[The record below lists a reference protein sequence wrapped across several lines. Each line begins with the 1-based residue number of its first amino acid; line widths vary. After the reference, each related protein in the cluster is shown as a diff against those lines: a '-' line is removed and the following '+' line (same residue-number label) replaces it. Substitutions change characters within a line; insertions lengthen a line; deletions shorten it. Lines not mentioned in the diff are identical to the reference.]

1 MTGFL
6 TTRGGAPLTVAA
18 ALMALSLGAVRASA
32 QTAGEWDVTVPRG
45 ETREIDFVTDE
56 GTWTSVDIS
65 PDGEWIVFD
74 LLGHVYR
81 MPARGGDAESLTQS
95 SGIAV
100 NYHPRISPDGSMIA
114 FVSDRAGQEN
124 LWVMDA
130 DGTNPRPILL
140 DDESRAA
147 EPVWT
152 PDGNHILMTRRQQT
166 SVGFYRTSDEL
177 WRLPVDGG
185 QGELLVRLDGEAGS
199 APARVGFWDGI
210 DRAQWASVSDLGDY
224 VYFNAAKFAGTDRHI
239 RRIQLETG
247 RIETVTEA
255 KGRYAACCGRPA
267 YPSHLGE
274 AAPEISP
281 DGRWL
286 AFVRKLP
293 GGKTSWRG
301 RQYQGRTA
309 LWVRDMET
317 GAERILMDPVPNSLL
332 EHHPAWATRAQ
343 PGYSW
348 DREGRSI
355 VLSQGGK
362 IRRLWVES
370 GQVETI
376 PFQARVHRVIGE
388 MPRGRFTI
396 RDDTLEPRHVR
407 WPVLSGDGRLVFE
420 TAGQLWIQEQAGA
433 GPRPLVRQPGVGL
446 PHTPTWSPDG
456 QWVAYTT
463 WSDTAGGRLWKVRP
477 GGDPVELAGGPDTY
491 LGPRWSADGA
501 SVTVGWRP
509 AALDDMRW
517 RTVSVPAAGGDAAL
531 AAPDATPLAPRGA
544 ERPAVSPDGSRIA
557 FEYQFDL
564 YVAPYSEAATREDVA
579 AAMTRLTRS
588 GGGYPSWRDE
598 ETLVYSGPKQVY
610 TWSASSGT
618 VDTVD
623 VQVELPRDIGRGSV
637 RFQGARVLT
646 MGPEGVIGTG
656 DIVVSDGRIT
666 CVGDCS
672 GSPTDEEVDASGKT
686 IMPGLFDVHAH
697 YYLFGAGPILPE
709 RYATAANFLAYGV
722 TTTHD
727 PSTQIDPSFPL
738 HELIE
743 TGRIVGPRAYSTGPA
758 LTCRPAGPLRPIETY
773 QDAWDIVDQLADR
786 GALSIKGYK
795 QCTRWQRQMLTQA
808 TLERGVT
815 LTSENTD
822 LWNLLGMVM
831 DGRTGWEHPLHYTPL
846 YSDVS
851 RFLGAAGVHYS
862 PQLILSDYPEGNSI
876 EHWFGQSDLWA
887 DDKVLDWTPWQAV
900 AARRLWVT
908 KPVEDYRFPL
918 IAEGAA
924 DIQRAGGRVAIG
936 AHGEQPGL
944 GTHWEIWALAA
955 AMTPMEVLKAA
966 TVNSAHFLGLDSE
979 LGTLEV
985 GKVADL
991 VILDSNPLDDIR
1003 NTVDIRQVM
1012 KAGRLYDGATLD
1024 EVWPRVRPY
1033 GPRSWT
1039 TPEIRRRDVRSDGY
1053 WDRRGGN

>member
-56 GTWTSVDIS
+56 GTWMSVDIS

-81 MPARGGDAESLTQS
+81 MPAGGGDAESLTQS

-210 DRAQWASVSDLGDY
+210 DRAQWASVSDRGDY

-293 GGKTSWRG
+293 GGKISWRG

-477 GGDPVELAGGPDTY
+477 GEDPVELAGGPDTY
-491 LGPRWSADGA
+491 VGPRWSADGA

-509 AALDDMRW
+509 AALDDRRW

-531 AAPDATPLAPRGA
+531 AAPDATPRAPRGA
-544 ERPAVSPDGSRIA
+544 ERPAVSPGRI
-557 FEYQFDL
+557 
-564 YVAPYSEAATREDVA
+564 ED
-579 AAMTRLTRS
+579 RLRVPVRS
-588 GGGYPSWRDE
+588 LRFPILGGGHP
-598 ETLVYSGPKQVY
+598 G
-610 TWSASSGT
+610 
-618 VDTVD
+618 
-623 VQVELPRDIGRGSV
+623 GRGRGHDAPDPIRGRVSLV
-637 RFQGARVLT
+637 ARR
-646 MGPEGVIGTG
+646 G
-656 DIVVSDGRIT
+656 D
-666 CVGDCS
+666 VG
-672 GSPTDEEVDASGKT
+672 
-686 IMPGLFDVHAH
+686 L
-697 YYLFGAGPILPE
+697 
-709 RYATAANFLAYGV
+709 
-722 TTTHD
+722 
-727 PSTQIDPSFPL
+727 Q
-738 HELIE
+738 
-743 TGRIVGPRAYSTGPA
+743 RA
-758 LTCRPAGPLRPIETY
+758 E
-773 QDAWDIVDQLADR
+773 
-786 GALSIKGYK
+786 
-795 QCTRWQRQMLTQA
+795 
-808 TLERGVT
+808 
-815 LTSENTD
+815 
-822 LWNLLGMVM
+822 
-831 DGRTGWEHPLHYTPL
+831 
-846 YSDVS
+846 
-851 RFLGAAGVHYS
+851 AGVHLVGFVGDRRYRGG
-862 PQLILSDYPEGNSI
+862 PGR
-876 EHWFGQSDLWA
+876 
-887 DDKVLDWTPWQAV
+887 
-900 AARRLWVT
+900 AAPRHRSGVRPVPGGSCPHHGALRGSSGPGTSWSATDASRVWVT
-908 KPVEDYRFPL
+908 VVALPSTRRSMRLARPSCRGCSTSTPTTTSLAPGRFSRS
-918 IAEGAA
+918 A
-924 DIQRAGGRVAIG
+924 
-936 AHGEQPGL
+936 
-944 GTHWEIWALAA
+944 
-955 AMTPMEVLKAA
+955 TPPPRTSSP
-966 TVNSAHFLGLDSE
+966 TV
-979 LGTLEV
+979 
-985 GKVADL
+985 
-991 VILDSNPLDDIR
+991 
-1003 NTVDIRQVM
+1003 
-1012 KAGRLYDGATLD
+1012 
-1024 EVWPRVRPY
+1024 
-1033 GPRSWT
+1033 
-1039 TPEIRRRDVRSDGY
+1039 
-1053 WDRRGGN
+1053 